1 MDSPVILVLNSNR
14 SELETLTAEL
24 EQEGY
29 ITTGVSSIEE
39 MDSALHDQK
48 NIRLALLDLT
58 GFDKSVWQLCDQ
70 LDKVKIPFIVITPQR
85 SPSIQRDSMKHGA
98 NGLLIK
104 PIATK
109 KLIEYIHEAL
119 GD

>member
-1 MDSPVILVLNSNR
+1 MKSPVILVLNSNR
-14 SELETLTAEL
+14 SELEALTIEL

-29 ITTGVSSIEE
+29 ITAGVSSVEE
-39 MDSALHDQK
+39 MESTIHDQK

-58 GFDKSVWQLCDQ
+58 GFNISVWQLCDQ
-70 LDKVKIPFIVITPQR
+70 LYKVKIPFIVIAPQR

-104 PIATK
+104 PLATRE
-109 KLIEYIHEAL
+109 LIEYIHEAL

>member
-1 MDSPVILVLNSNR
+1 MNSPVILVLNSNR
-14 SELETLTAEL
+14 SELETLTIEL

-39 MDSALHDQK
+39 MDSTIHDRK
-48 NIRLALLDLT
+48 NISLALLDLT
-58 GFDKSVWQLCDQ
+58 GFDRNVWQLCDR
-70 LDKVKIPFIVITPQR
+70 LHEVKVPFIVIAPQR
-85 SPSIQRDSMKHGA
+85 SPSIQRDSMKHCA

-104 PIATK
+104 PLATK
-109 KLIEYIHEAL
+109 ELIEYIHEAL

>member
-1 MDSPVILVLNSNR
+1 MENPVILIVNANR
-14 SELETLTAEL
+14 SELETIVKEL

-29 ITTGVSSIEE
+29 VTIGASNLEE
-39 MDSALHDQK
+39 MDSAIGAQK
-48 NIRLALLDLT
+48 NIKLALLDLT
-58 GFDKSVWQLCDQ
+58 GFDKSVHEPCDQ
-70 LDKVKIPFIVITPQR
+70 LHEARIPFIAIAPQR

-104 PIATK
+104 PLATK
-109 KLIEYIHEAL
+109 ELIEHIHAAL